1 MTHAQIST
9 FVRAIIQR
17 HVDLLKESWVSVK
30 TLIIR
35 YCRQFLNKIDIS
47 GSNRLNKSLKMR
59 KFSLA
64 PTSVK
69 WKFVTYVPDSLD
81 YFGHHK
87 GFVFMR
93 ADSNLFVM
101 QLIMCE
107 IKSSQHH
114 VFMLLCG
121 TLNTNKFIGEVD
133 THVGDNCF
141 QFNYQ

>member
-1 MTHAQIST
+1 
-9 FVRAIIQR
+9 
-17 HVDLLKESWVSVK
+17 
-30 TLIIR
+30 
-35 YCRQFLNKIDIS
+35 
-47 GSNRLNKSLKMR
+47 MR

-64 PTSVK
+64 QASVK
-69 WKFVTYVPDSLD
+69 WKFVTDVLDSLD

-93 ADSNLFVM
+93 ADSKLFVM

-121 TLNTNKFIGEVD
+121 TLNTKKIIENCHITRTSLLPTV
-133 THVGDNCF
+133 VGM
-141 QFNYQ
+141 

>member
-1 MTHAQIST
+1 M
-9 FVRAIIQR
+9 FVWVIIQC

-47 GSNRLNKSLKMR
+47 GSNGLNKSLKMR

-64 PTSVK
+64 QASVK
-69 WKFVTYVPDSLD
+69 WKFVTDVPDSLD
-81 YFGHHK
+81 YFCNHQ
-87 GFVFMR
+87 GFVFMH
-93 ADSNLFVM
+93 ANSNLFVM

-121 TLNTNKFIGEVD
+121 TLNTKKFIE
-133 THVGDNCF
+133 NCHITRTSLLPTVVRI
-141 QFNYQ
+141 

>member
-1 MTHAQIST
+1 M
-9 FVRAIIQR
+9 RAIIQC

-30 TLIIR
+30 TLIIT

-47 GSNRLNKSLKMR
+47 GSNGLNKSLKMR

-64 PTSVK
+64 QASVK
-69 WKFVTYVPDSLD
+69 WKFVTDVPDSLD

-101 QLIMCE
+101 QLIMCD

-121 TLNTNKFIGEVD
+121 TLNTKKI
-133 THVGDNCF
+133 H
-141 QFNYQ
+141 

>member
-1 MTHAQIST
+1 M
-9 FVRAIIQR
+9 RAIIQC

-35 YCRQFLNKIDIS
+35 YCRQFLNKIDSS

-64 PTSVK
+64 QASVK
-69 WKFVTYVPDSLD
+69 WKFVTDVPDRLD

-93 ADSNLFVM
+93 ANSNLFVT

-107 IKSSQHH
+107 TKSSQHH

-121 TLNTNKFIGEVD
+121 TFNTKKFIGEVD

-141 QFNYQ
+141 QFIYQ

>member
-1 MTHAQIST
+1 MTHARIST
-9 FVRAIIQR
+9 FVRAIIQC

-87 GFVFMR
+87 GFVFTC
-93 ADSNLFVM
+93 ADSNLFIM

-121 TLNTNKFIGEVD
+121 TLNTKKFIE
-133 THVGDNCF
+133 NCHITRTSLLPTVVRI
-141 QFNYQ
+141 

>member
-1 MTHAQIST
+1 M
-9 FVRAIIQR
+9 
-17 HVDLLKESWVSVK
+17 SVK

-47 GSNRLNKSLKMR
+47 GSNGLNKSLKMR

-64 PTSVK
+64 QASVK
-69 WKFVTYVPDSLD
+69 WKFVTDVPDSLD
-81 YFGHHK
+81 YFCNHQ
-87 GFVFMR
+87 GFVFMH
-93 ADSNLFVM
+93 ANSNLFVM

-121 TLNTNKFIGEVD
+121 TLNTKKFIGEVD
-133 THVGDNCF
+133 TCW
-141 QFNYQ
+141 

>member
-1 MTHAQIST
+1 M

-35 YCRQFLNKIDIS
+35 NKIDIS
-47 GSNRLNKSLKMR
+47 GSNGLNKSLKTR

-64 PTSVK
+64 QASVK
-69 WKFVTYVPDSLD
+69 WKFVTDVPDSLD

-121 TLNTNKFIGEVD
+121 TLNTKKFIE
-133 THVGDNCF
+133 NCHITRTSLLPTVVRM
-141 QFNYQ
+141 